1 MAMQQQAMAWVV
13 GRTAALPELS
23 GQDQSYRAR
32 LRVLNNRGFRNRE
45 TREWVDLGP
54 NGTDVICWGE
64 LARNVAA
71 SIQKGDP
78 VVVYGRLDDNSWTD
92 KDGATHRNT
101 RVVAELVAHDL
112 AWGTSRFTRTNNSPV
127 RVDAG
132 EVPSGEAQQQA
143 GGEAREGAAPD
154 PTMPADPWAG
164 EAPAGGNEEPIDPA
178 CSIFGGQT
186 PGAPEEYGV
195 PEEEPAAGRAG
206 RSKGKASAKDR
217 EPAPF

>member
-78 VVVYGRLDDNSWTD
+78 VVVYGRLEDNSWTD
-92 KDGATHRNT
+92 KEGATHRNT

-112 AWGTSRFTRTNNSPV
+112 AWGSSRFTRTNNSPV
-127 RVDAG
+127 RGGAAEIAGSNGHSQDGGAAAVDAA
-132 EVPSGEAQQQA
+132 VDPS
-143 GGEAREGAAPD
+143 
-154 PTMPADPWAG
+154 MPADPWEDAEVAQGAEQTPEPSVGSLGAG
-164 EAPAGGNEEPIDPA
+164 QTSGVPAESDPA
-178 CSIFGGQT
+178 
-186 PGAPEEYGV
+186 
-195 PEEEPAAGRAG
+195 AASAG
-206 RSKGKASAKDR
+206 PSRGKAAKER